1 MADAHKVFDEMLC
14 STAMSWNALMTG
26 YARCGACE
34 EVFHLFDKVTNQG
47 ISPDCVMFLKV
58 LSVCSHG
65 GLVSIRE
72 RCFKAMKKYCLSPT
86 LEHYNCVIDLFARAG
101 QLDEAIAMLET
112 MPFQPNLVTLSTLL
126 GACQNWSNIDLGR
139 ISFELMAGLDEK
151 NAAACIVMFNIYAEA
166 EMWEEAKELKRT
178 LKI

>member
-1 MADAHKVFDEMLC
+1 
-14 STAMSWNALMTG
+14 
-26 YARCGACE
+26 
-34 EVFHLFDKVTNQG
+34 
-47 ISPDCVMFLKV
+47 
-58 LSVCSHG
+58 
-65 GLVSIRE
+65 
-72 RCFKAMKKYCLSPT
+72 MKKYCLSPT